1 MKTATHLSLGLAAT
15 CLVFGGCA
23 NVLIRPEGEL
33 PKPLVVAT
41 PAKVAVVVTA
51 ETANYTHKESRASV
65 DYEASL
71 GPEHKHLVEEIFR
84 AEFADVRL
92 FDSLDA
98 ARGEAGVQAIFEPRI
113 EQFSFASSK
122 ETGGTYCAV
131 TIRYQILIYA
141 PDGQPVDTLTLT
153 GYGSGPA
160 PKIGNGEEELGIAT
174 YAAMRDA
181 AAKFLTQFQGLDV
194 AKPLLASQS
203 LQPKAQPV
211 PGSPEAAAAEAVVA
225 IEAVPINDPPVVA
238 TATTSSIPGAS
249 IPGASAPTTSAPPG
263 SASPPAPPPA
273 SPPASTDPAPTSPA
287 SPPPAPSAPPSQM
300 RAPYPASTSL

>member
-1 MKTATHLSLGLAAT
+1 MKPVTHLSLGIAAT
-15 CLVFGGCA
+15 CLVLGGCA
-23 NVLIRPEGEL
+23 KVLIKPEGEL

-41 PAKVAVVVTA
+41 PAKVAVVVTT

-71 GPEHKHLVEEIFR
+71 GPEHKHLVEEIFK
-84 AEFADVRL
+84 AEFVDARM
-92 FDSLDA
+92 FDSMDA
-98 ARGEAGVQAIFEPRI
+98 ARAEAGVQAIFEPRI

-122 ETGGTYCAV
+122 ETGGNYCAV

-181 AAKFLTQFQGLDV
+181 AAKFLTQFQALDV
-194 AKPLLASQS
+194 AKPLMVSQA
-203 LQPKAQPV
+203 LQPKVQPV
-211 PGSPEAAAAEAVVA
+211 PGSPEAAAADAVVA

-238 TATTSSIPGAS
+238 AATTSSSVP
-249 IPGASAPTTSAPPG
+249 ASAPT
-263 SASPPAPPPA
+263 ASPSPPA
-273 SPPASTDPAPTSPA
+273 SPAPETPPASSAPAPTAPA
-287 SPPPAPSAPPSQM
+287 SPPQAPSPPPSQM
-300 RAPYPASTSL
+300 RAPYPATTSL